1 MRRRRC
7 IPALVCALAL
17 TLPAGAVAQSAG
29 DDQYQDPFSGQ
40 TQGSKGGGNSG
51 GGGGGGGGNAGS
63 GNASQASPQT
73 AQAAPSS
80 SSGAPAGQAQASAG
94 QAQSSQGETLPRTG
108 FPALLPLAY
117 GWVLLLTGA
126 ALRRVSGAR
135 PRSR

>member
-40 TQGSKGGGNSG
+40 TQGSQGGGNS

-73 AQAAPSS
+73 AQATPSS
-80 SSGAPAGQAQASAG
+80 PGATAGQAQASAG

-108 FPALLPLAY
+108 FPVLLPLAY

-135 PRSR
+135 PRIR